1 MENIC
6 KYCYNNPKS
15 HSFSLISD
23 YVLNYTNGNNVNKG
37 KLFYTKIANAELYDD
52 TISIISHYENYLNFI
67 KPDNWIWIIDFE
79 DIELKHTLQINTT
92 IKLAQLIKKYKV
104 NNVIV
109 INENIFLYG
118 LLKIAKPFI
127 KDIPLKIYSKNDK
140 NKFIQFLKDINVDL
154 NIISFFK

>member
-23 YVLNYTNGNNVNKG
+23 YIIKENIGNGENKG

>member
-6 KYCYNNPKS
+6 KYCYKNPRS
-15 HSFSLISD
+15 HSFSLIS
-23 YVLNYTNGNNVNKG
+23 NYDFDGNNG
-37 KLFYTKIANAELYDD
+37 KLFYTKISDAELYDD
-52 TISIISHYENYLNFI
+52 TEGIINHYENYLNFI
-67 KPDNWIWIIDFE
+67 NPQNWIWIIDFE

-92 IKLAQLIKKYKV
+92 IKLSRLIKKYKV

-127 KDIPLKIYSKNDK
+127 KDIPLKIYSKNEK
-140 NKFIQFLKDINVDL
+140 NKFIQFLKDINVDN
-154 NIISFFK
+154 NIIEKIFI

>member
-23 YVLNYTNGNNVNKG
+23 YIIKENIGNGENIG
-37 KLFYTKIANAELYDD
+37 KLFYTKIADAKLYDD
-52 TISIISHYENYLNFI
+52 SEGIISHYENYLNFI

-140 NKFIQFLKDINVDL
+140 NKFIEFLKNINVDL